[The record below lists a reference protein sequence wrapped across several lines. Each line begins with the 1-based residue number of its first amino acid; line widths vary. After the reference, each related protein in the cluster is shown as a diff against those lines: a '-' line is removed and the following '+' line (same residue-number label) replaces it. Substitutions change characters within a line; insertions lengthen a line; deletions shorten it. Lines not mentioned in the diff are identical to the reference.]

1 MAKLKI
7 YKDTVRIEETVYSS
21 DVFLPYRKVYR
32 QVPRQV
38 LTLDIA
44 DLIHLGACPE
54 GIVYF
59 RKVGLKTVDIHNDGV
74 TDYKRYFKLKS
85 SKSRSYFRW
94 LYQEVTEKDLK
105 VEGLA
110 SDLRDK
116 FKELNRLR
124 KGCIFRKAG
133 LYE

>member
-7 YKDTVRIEETVYSS
+7 YKDTVRIEET
-21 DVFLPYRKVYR
+21 FYRQWEFIKVCK

-44 DLIHLGACPE
+44 DLIHLDACPN
-54 GIVYF
+54 GILYF
-59 RKVGLKTVDIHNDGV
+59 RKAGLKTIDIHNDGV
-74 TDYKRYFKLKS
+74 TDFKRYEKLKS
-85 SKSRSYFRW
+85 GKSRNYFRW
-94 LYQEVTEKDLK
+94 LYEEVTEKPLES
-105 VEGLA
+105 EGRV

-124 KGCIFRKAG
+124 KHCIFRKAG